1 MLNQNRYGCILLDLR
16 MPGLACQD
24 LYRRIVDLDLELA
37 GRILFMTGDTVNPET
52 KKFMDTVPNLLVA
65 KPFEFSEVER
75 LVRSLVERG
84 SRQATVNRGDSNR

>member
-1 MLNQNRYGCILLDLR
+1 

-24 LYRRIVDLDLELA
+24 LHRWIVDLDLELA
-37 GRILFMTGDTVNPET
+37 GRILFMTGDTVNLEP

-75 LVRSLVERG
+75 PVRLLVERG
-84 SRQATVNRGDSNR
+84 FQLATVNRGDSNR

>member
-1 MLNQNRYGCILLDLR
+1 

-24 LYRRIVDLDLELA
+24 LYRWIVDLDLALA
-37 GRILFMTGDTVNPET
+37 GRILFITGVTVNPET

-75 LVRSLVERG
+75 LVRSLVERC
-84 SRQATVNRGDSNR
+84 SQHTRVNRGESAR